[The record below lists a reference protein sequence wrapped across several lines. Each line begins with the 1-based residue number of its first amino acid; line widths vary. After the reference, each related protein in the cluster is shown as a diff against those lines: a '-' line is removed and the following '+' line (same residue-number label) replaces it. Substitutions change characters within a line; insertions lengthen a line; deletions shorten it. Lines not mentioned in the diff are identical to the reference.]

1 MPKAF
6 RHRLFAFR
14 PNRYAFLL
22 LVFGGLF
29 SIIIARLF
37 QLQVVQYD
45 HYRAAAREQHFGSLK
60 LPAKRGEILV
70 RDRSGTYYKLATN
83 VTLDLLY
90 VDPLWVD
97 RPGEIAK
104 SLPPLLY
111 DVVCRKQ
118 SEEDCRDALVEF
130 EEALTPTRNANVNG
144 QIVENVPDPKRTITR
159 EEGERILASYVS
171 KALDQKEVT
180 RVVLKTFVEH
190 KEEDDAMKEKIKAL
204 NLTGIH
210 VSATAL
216 IANPVAIADRD
227 ATARSL
233 APVIGMGES
242 ELTKKIERRSS
253 RYVRILNRIPLDIS
267 EKIRSLGLKG
277 VVLVPEH
284 WRYYPEKGLAAQ
296 VVGFVNADGEGEYGV
311 ERKMNDRLRGEA
323 GYVNSENDLLGRQLT
338 IGENDI
344 QQAKNGDSFVLT
356 IDRIVQ
362 AEVEKRLERAVN
374 EFDANSG
381 EIVVMDPYTGAV
393 IAMAQ
398 YPTFDPN
405 AYRDAYATKE
415 IRYDPGKA
423 MTVIKE
429 KAPGVFLTY
438 ANKFG
443 PWVFANQMVSSLY
456 DPGSIFKPLTVAIG
470 LDTGEIRPNGSYRD
484 TGVIEVDEYEIHN
497 VSDACLGTNTY
508 EHALNYSCN
517 IGMVNI
523 AKKLGRNLF
532 YNYILNFGFGER
544 TDIEAVD
551 NETKGVVK
559 HVRSWAASNLATI
572 SFGQGIS
579 VTPLQMAVAYSALAN
594 GGLILEPRL
603 VSEIHHGDGRV
614 EATSVQVVRRVIS
627 KETSDTITAMLVS
640 SVEKGVARR
649 AKLPQYYV
657 AGKTGTSQIAK
668 EGSSGF
674 EEGNGTTI
682 ASFGGY
688 APANKPK
695 FVMIVKIMRP
705 RTSPWGD
712 STAAVVFGDLAE
724 FLMEY
729 YTVPPE
735 R

>member
-1 MPKAF
+1 MVKALL
-6 RHRLFAFR
+6 RRVSRIQANRYTLLLFAFG
-14 PNRYAFLL
+14 
-22 LVFGGLF
+22 VLF
-29 SIIIARLF
+29 SIIAARLF
-37 QLQVVQYD
+37 QLQVVQYE
-45 HYRAAAREQHFGSLK
+45 HYRAQAREQHFGSLK

-70 RDRSGTYYKLATN
+70 KDRSGTYYKLATN

-90 VDPLWVD
+90 ADPLWVD
-97 RPGEIAK
+97 QPAEVAK
-104 SLPPLLY
+104 QLPPLLY
-111 DVVCRKQ
+111 EVLCRKK
-118 SEEDCRDALVEF
+118 SEGECREALLEF
-130 EEALTPTRNANVNG
+130 EEESVPPTNGNANGKEAGNKPEERRKV
-144 QIVENVPDPKRTITR
+144 TR
-159 EEGERILASYVS
+159 EEGERILTTFVA

-190 KEEDDAMKEKIKAL
+190 KEEDDAIKAKIAAL
-204 NLTGIH
+204 NLPGVH

-216 IANPVAIADRD
+216 SANPVEITDRNG
-227 ATARSL
+227 TARSL
-233 APVIGMGES
+233 ASVIGMS
-242 ELTKKIERRSS
+242 ENDLATKLERRKA

-267 EKIRSLGLKG
+267 EKIRSLKLKG
-277 VVLVPEH
+277 LVLVPEH
-284 WRYYPEKGLAAQ
+284 WRYYPEKQLAAQ

-311 ERKMNDRLRGEA
+311 ERKMNDQLRGEA

-344 QQAKNGDSFVLT
+344 QQAKDGNSYVLT

-362 AEVEKRLERAVN
+362 AEVEKRLERAVDDFN
-374 EFDANSG
+374 ANSG
-381 EIVVMDPYTGAV
+381 EIVVMDPYTGTV
-393 IAMAQ
+393 LAMAQ

-405 AYRDAYATKE
+405 AYREAYETKE

-423 MTVIKE
+423 MTVIKQLG
-429 KAPGVFLTY
+429 ANLFLTY

-443 PWVFANQMVSSLY
+443 PWVFSNQMVSGQY

-470 LDTGEIRPNGSYRD
+470 LDTGEIRPGNTYRD
-484 TGVIEVDEYEIHN
+484 TGVIQVDEYEIHN
-497 VSDACLGTNTY
+497 VSEACLGTNTY

-517 IGMVNI
+517 LGMVSI

-559 HVRSWAASNLATI
+559 HVRNWAASNLATI

-603 VSEIHHGDGRV
+603 ISEIHHADGKV
-614 EATSVQVVRRVIS
+614 ETSSVQVVRRVIS

-668 EGSSGF
+668 EGSTGF

-688 APANKPK
+688 APASKPR
-695 FVMIVKIMRP
+695 FVMIVKITRP

-712 STAAVVFGDLAE
+712 STAAVVFHDLAE
-724 FLMEY
+724 FMMEY

>member
-1 MPKAF
+1 MLKVL
-6 RHRLFAFR
+6 RRRIKDFR

-22 LVFGGLF
+22 FAFGAF
-29 SIIIARLF
+29 FFIIVARLF
-37 QLQVVQYD
+37 QLQVIQYE
-45 HYRAAAREQHFGSLK
+45 HYRAQAREQHFGSLK

-70 RDRSGTYYKLATN
+70 KDRSGTYYKLATN

-90 VDPLWVD
+90 VDPLWVEQ
-97 RPGEIAK
+97 PGEITK
-104 SLPPLLY
+104 LLPPLLY
-111 DVVCRKQ
+111 DVLCRKQ
-118 SEEDCRDALVEF
+118 SEEDCREALLEF
-130 EEALTPTRNANVNG
+130 EEAITPPQNTNVNG
-144 QIVENVPDPKRTITR
+144 QIIENVRDPKRKIAR
-159 EEGERILASYVS
+159 EEGERILGSFVS

-180 RVVLKTFVEH
+180 RVVLKTFVDH
-190 KEEDDAMKEKIKAL
+190 KEEDDALKAKISAL
-204 NLTGIH
+204 NLPGIH

-216 IANPVAIADRD
+216 SANPVEIVDRD

-233 APVIGMGES
+233 SSVLGVPES
-242 ELTKKIERRSS
+242 ELAQRIERRKA

-267 EKIRSLGLKG
+267 EKIRSLKLKG
-277 VVLVPEH
+277 LVLVPEH
-284 WRYYPEKGLAAQ
+284 WRYYPEKNLAAQ

-344 QQAKNGDSFVLT
+344 QQAKDGDSFVLT

-362 AEVEKRLERAVN
+362 AEVEKRLEKAVD
-374 EFDANSG
+374 EFNANSG

-429 KAPGVFLTY
+429 TAPGVFLTY

-470 LDTGEIRPNGSYRD
+470 LDTGEIRPSNTYRD
-484 TGVIEVDEYEIHN
+484 TGVIQVDEYEIHN

-517 IGMVNI
+517 IGMVSI

-559 HVRSWAASNLATI
+559 HVRNWAASNLATI

-603 VSEIHHGDGRV
+603 IAEVHRGDGKV
-614 EATSVQVVRRVIS
+614 ETSSVQVVRRVIS

-668 EGSSGF
+668 EGSTGF

-688 APANKPK
+688 APASKPK

-712 STAAVVFGDLAE
+712 STAAVVFHDLAE